1 MDKKRTTNQQ
11 DVEKAITGLLLRNE
25 CLLFRVT
32 RVTSTQQPWSVPN
45 TAPALHG
52 LGSISSQDVA
62 VQARDNHPSPTTSA
76 LVMAEQLPVID
87 LAAYYAADSSSS
99 EAQRAVQDIH
109 AAASTWGFFLLIG
122 TAVSPQAQSSLLSTA
137 RAFFDLPLDIKMTLD
152 VSSGGVA
159 WRGYMPVGG
168 EHTHG
173 RVDWKE
179 GLYIGPEHA
188 DDHPHAG
195 LPLHGKNL
203 FPDQALPGMRDV
215 VLEYMEQV
223 MQLGK
228 TLTDVFSLGLGLGED
243 ELRRRFIE
251 PEPVVLFRCFK
262 YAPIG
267 EGAAEDLPKTP
278 DGKEGFGIGEHTGST
293 NQLF

>member
-1 MDKKRTTNQQ
+1 
-11 DVEKAITGLLLRNE
+11 
-25 CLLFRVT
+25 
-32 RVTSTQQPWSVPN
+32 
-45 TAPALHG
+45 
-52 LGSISSQDVA
+52 
-62 VQARDNHPSPTTSA
+62 
-76 LVMAEQLPVID
+76 
-87 LAAYYAADSSSS
+87 
-99 EAQRAVQDIH
+99 
-109 AAASTWGFFLLIG
+109 
-122 TAVSPQAQSSLLSTA
+122 
-137 RAFFDLPLDIKMTLD
+137 
-152 VSSGGVA
+152 
-159 WRGYMPVGG
+159 MPVGG
-168 EHTHG
+168 EHSHG

-179 GLYIGPEHA
+179 GLYFGPELA

-278 DGKEGFGIGEHTGST
+278 DGNEGFGIGEHTGST
-293 NQLF
+293 TQLFKEFGRR